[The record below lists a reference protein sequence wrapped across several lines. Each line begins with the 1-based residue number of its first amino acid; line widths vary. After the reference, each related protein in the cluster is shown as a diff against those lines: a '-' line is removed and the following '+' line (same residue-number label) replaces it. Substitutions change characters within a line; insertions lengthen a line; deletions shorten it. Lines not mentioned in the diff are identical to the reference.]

1 MASAITSL
9 ILIIDLSSEAPI
21 ILRTFNQHCNAGSIT
36 SGRVVRGIN
45 KGNSD
50 GDEQLVSVIDSVA
63 IMKMAV
69 SPDGQWLA
77 TSDDLCRIF
86 IFNLDSIQVSL
97 MHRQD
102 VAQS

>member
-9 ILIIDLSSEAPI
+9 ILVIDLSSEAPI
-21 ILRTFNQHCNAGSIT
+21 VLRTFNQHCNAGSIT

-45 KGNSD
+45 KGTSD
-50 GDEQLVSVIDSVA
+50 GDGQSIGGIDSVA

-97 MHRQD
+97 MRRQD
-102 VAQS
+102 VV